1 MKPRWPGTYGNGE
14 SKAVKPELVGRTYFL
29 RHYSAEEHRDIQS
42 LINDW
47 WRSLTAP
54 AAISDDAPCVAIT
67 TPGSASTSNPTASGR
82 LSRLLTAYRVAPTPT
97 RSYSGLPIKI
107 KERIND

>member
-47 WRSLTAP
+47 WRNLTAP
-54 AAISDDAPCVAIT
+54 VAISDDSPYVAIT
-67 TPGSASTSNPTASGR
+67 TPGSADTGNPTPSGR
-82 LSRLLTAYRVAPTPT
+82 LSSLLAAYKIAPTTT
-97 RSYSGLPIKI
+97 RSYSGLPIRI
-107 KERIND
+107 KERIYD